1 MSIREVA
8 GKAVTLAE
16 RLGADEAEA
25 YVTDSIE
32 KTVNFHEKIENGR
45 ASHLVGIGVRVVLGR
60 RKGFF
65 SISSIVSK
73 DVENVV
79 KNAIAIARASRP
91 DPNWR
96 NFPRKTGK
104 RSVTGVYDKRTA
116 ESDMSDLMKKA
127 IEIIDEI
134 KGKDSRLNP
143 TTSALGTSRTRT
155 AISNSHGCDSTRRS
169 TSASFFVQVKAEEAG
184 KKSVSIEGRQARTWK
199 ELQFGEDVAS
209 ATDRAI
215 KMLDARRIPGKK
227 TSIIFTN
234 DLMSSILGV
243 MFSRTVSAEAIQRG
257 RSPWIGKVDHRVASD
272 NFSLFDEGLR
282 QGGLGTR
289 AFDDEGVPQR
299 TTRIIEK
306 GILKSYLYDSYTAS
320 KDGVASTGNASRIAS
335 GSLGSTGPYAQIP
348 TPTPNNL
355 ILKPGDASI
364 DELIED
370 TREGLYVIECI
381 GEWLSNPISGLLN
394 ATVTNAFEVRNGTI
408 SEPVKGVVVSGH
420 FFDIMKNSI
429 SLIGDDVQNS
439 GNVYAP
445 SVRISEMTVAGE

>member
-1 MSIREVA
+1 
-8 GKAVTLAE
+8 
-16 RLGADEAEA
+16 
-25 YVTDSIE
+25 
-32 KTVNFHEKIENGR
+32 
-45 ASHLVGIGVRVVLGR
+45 
-60 RKGFF
+60 
-65 SISSIVSK
+65 
-73 DVENVV
+73 
-79 KNAIAIARASRP
+79 
-91 DPNWR
+91 
-96 NFPRKTGK
+96 
-104 RSVTGVYDKRTA
+104 
-116 ESDMSDLMKKA
+116 
-127 IEIIDEI
+127 
-134 KGKDSRLNP
+134 
-143 TTSALGTSRTRT
+143 
-155 AISNSHGCDSTRRS
+155 
-169 TSASFFVQVKAEEAG
+169 
-184 KKSVSIEGRQARTWK
+184 
-199 ELQFGEDVAS
+199 
-209 ATDRAI
+209 
-215 KMLDARRIPGKK
+215 MLDARRIPGKK

-335 GSLGSTGPYAQIP
+335 GLGSTGPYAQIP
-348 TPTPNNL
+348 TPAPNNL

-370 TREGLYVIECI
+370 TQKGLYVIECI

-445 SVRISEMTVAGE
+445 SVRVSEMTVAGE